1 MPLSTQSKRLKA
13 QLLRAAVRENAD
25 VIDDRLPAPLRPSRR
40 FLHTWGQRSWVLLFP
55 IGLLLAW
62 GSIANRSAAV
72 ESVPVTVRVEGGAR
86 PGAIVAA
93 PTHGASPNPAL
104 LARPVAA
111 DVLALGVRRVVLDA
125 GHGGDN
131 LGTAS
136 TSGVLEKTLT
146 LDLATRVR
154 KLLVKRGVHV
164 VLTRTSDETLSL
176 KDRAEIANGWRGDI
190 FVSIHLN
197 SLEPSSLRA
206 IETFYLGPGER
217 PEHDAIAAKENEHS
231 GYSLADMR
239 TLLDSI
245 YADVRREESK
255 RLAESVQRRLVRR
268 LRTIDPL
275 MKDRGVKTAPFIV
288 LVATEMPAILAEVSC
303 LSNPDE
309 AKRLGTEAYRQTIAE
324 ALASGI
330 QDFIDHKHPGEKKDG
345 SQS

>member
-1 MPLSTQSKRLKA
+1 VPLSTQSKRLKA

-40 FLHTWGQRSWVLLFP
+40 FLHIWGQRSWVLLFP

-72 ESVPVTVRVEGGAR
+72 ESAPVRARVEDAAR

-93 PTHGASPNPAL
+93 PTDRVSPDPAL

-136 TSGVLEKTLT
+136 ASGVLEKTLT

-245 YADVRREESK
+245 YADVRRGESK

-303 LSNPDE
+303 LSNAEE
-309 AKRLGTEAYRQTIAE
+309 ARRLGTEAYRQTIAE

-330 QDFIDHKHPGEKKDG
+330 QDFIEHKHPGEQNDG